1 MMKQQNLPMR
11 KELFKFIFSISKF
24 FTIRMWNQVIDSEVK
39 NAILTSIGEKPIDL
53 TNYVFD
59 YGLGHCYGST
69 ATIKSK
75 DSNIPIPQEA
85 KDKLFSALKDP
96 EQMSE
101 ALCQIE
107 ISEIEEMNERKKG
120 SWHA

>member
-1 MMKQQNLPMR
+1 
-11 KELFKFIFSISKF
+11 
-24 FTIRMWNQVIDSEVK
+24 MWNQVIDSEVK